1 MTRKRGKQFNLQI
14 SPKLSTMRTP
24 VPLKRGPAFFTICFG
39 LINNAGILT
48 LATIDS
54 YPLEDFDRMLAV
66 NVRAVVV
73 AVQAALRHMR
83 SGARIVTI
91 AAERVGFATS
101 SVYSMTKA
109 AVATLV
115 RGMAIDLAPRGI
127 TVNNVQPGPT
137 ETDMNPADNPH
148 SEAIMALLPLKRLG
162 QRGDIA
168 GRVAYLVGP
177 EAGFVTGASLS
188 IDGGYT
194 A

>member
-1 MTRKRGKQFNLQI
+1 
-14 SPKLSTMRTP
+14 MRTP

-91 AAERVGFATS
+91 GSIAAERVGFATS

-127 TVNNVQPGPT
+127 TVNNVLPGP
-137 ETDMNPADNPH
+137 PRP
-148 SEAIMALLPLKRLG
+148 I
-162 QRGDIA
+162 
-168 GRVAYLVGP
+168 
-177 EAGFVTGASLS
+177 
-188 IDGGYT
+188 
-194 A
+194 